1 MSSNAKVH
9 VSFVLAEQL
18 KLITMLLSGP
28 GSSNVREQET
38 F

>member
-18 KLITMLLSGP
+18 KLITMLLSG
-28 GSSNVREQET
+28 SSNVREQET